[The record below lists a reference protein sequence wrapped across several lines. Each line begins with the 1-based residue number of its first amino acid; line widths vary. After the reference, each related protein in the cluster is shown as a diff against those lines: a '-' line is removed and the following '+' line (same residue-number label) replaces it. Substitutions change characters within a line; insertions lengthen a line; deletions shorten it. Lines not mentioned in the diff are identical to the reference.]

1 MSITIRY
8 EVEVG
13 RRDPLGRRA
22 GECAVRERT
31 FPSDAAMESWVA
43 RQEQRTTAGLARF
56 VGVIAYSTDP
66 AGPDYD
72 TRDREGL

>member
-1 MSITIRY
+1 
-8 EVEVG
+8 
-13 RRDPLGRRA
+13 
-22 GECAVRERT
+22 VRERT